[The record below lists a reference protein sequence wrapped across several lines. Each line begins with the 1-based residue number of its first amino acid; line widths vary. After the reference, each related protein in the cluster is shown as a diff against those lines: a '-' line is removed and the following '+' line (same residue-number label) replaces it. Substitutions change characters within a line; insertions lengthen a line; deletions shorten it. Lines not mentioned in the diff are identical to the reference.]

1 MVLKPACACDRVVI
15 RPRPARAF
23 DLARCG
29 TAAYTARMASM
40 PQDRRVP
47 IGEVAD
53 LIRVGEAL
61 SFRVLDAQER
71 LLLNEGQVIGSDRQ
85 MEALKERGAWV
96 ERALVVER
104 RKQLSGVPGAGREG
118 ASHVVTLFDR
128 WERQIWELDALLR
141 RTLKGQGVAAEW
153 IAEVAAVC
161 ALVDRDVDVALF
173 MAVRQDDRRF
183 ALYPQAHAL
192 HAAVLTLVAARQC
205 GWDTARQ
212 HGVVG
217 AALSMN
223 VAMVDL
229 QAVMAEQDT
238 APTQRQLDVIRAHPD
253 AGVRLMQAAGMGD
266 SAWLQAIAEHHERID
281 GSGYPRGAAQVCDE
295 ARLLR
300 MADVYM
306 AKITPR
312 TRRPPLPPLAA
323 SRQLFQQETGSPLA
337 MAMIKAIGV
346 HPPGALVTLK
356 SGEVAV
362 VKRRGTGPAPRVCTL
377 SDARGQPSV
386 KSRELDSAEAAFAV
400 AGPLADTTA
409 YTRVPGERVYGLLLA

>member
-1 MVLKPACACDRVVI
+1 
-15 RPRPARAF
+15 
-23 DLARCG
+23 
-29 TAAYTARMASM
+29 M
-40 PQDRRVP
+40 PLDRRVP
-47 IGEVAD
+47 IAEATD

-61 SFRVLDAQER
+61 PFRVLDDHER
-71 LLLNEGQVIGSDRQ
+71 LLLNEGQVIASERQ
-85 MEALKERGAWV
+85 MDALRERGAWV
-96 ERALVVER
+96 ERTLVVER
-104 RKQLSGVPGAGREG
+104 RKQLSGVPGAAGGGTSR
-118 ASHVVTLFDR
+118 VVTLFDR
-128 WERQIWELDALLR
+128 WERQLWELDALLR
-141 RTLKGQGVAAEW
+141 RTVKGQGAAADW
-153 IAEVAAVC
+153 LGEVDAVC

-192 HAAVLTLVAARQC
+192 HCAVVALVAARQSA
-205 GWDTARQ
+205 WDSARQ
-212 HGVVG
+212 RSTVG

-223 VAMVDL
+223 VAMVEL
-229 QAVMAEQDT
+229 QAAMAEQDEP
-238 APTQRQLDVIRAHPD
+238 PTQKQLGIIRAHPE
-253 AGVRLMQAAGMGD
+253 AGVRLLQAAGIGD
-266 SAWLQAIAEHHERID
+266 STWLQAIAEHHERTD
-281 GSGYPRGAAQVCDE
+281 GSGYPRGATQACDE

-312 TRRPPLPPLAA
+312 AKRPPLPPLVA
-323 SRQLFQQETGSPLA
+323 SRQLFQQEASSPLA
-337 MAMIKAIGV
+337 MAMIKAIGL

-386 KSRELDSAEAAFAV
+386 KSRELDTAEAAFAI
-400 AGPLADTTA
+400 AGPLADASA

>member
-1 MVLKPACACDRVVI
+1 
-15 RPRPARAF
+15 
-23 DLARCG
+23 
-29 TAAYTARMASM
+29 M
-40 PQDRRVP
+40 PHDRRVP

-53 LIRVGEAL
+53 LIRIGEAL
-61 SFRVLDAQER
+61 PFRVLDDQER
-71 LLLNEGQVIGSDRQ
+71 LLLNEGQVIASERQ

-104 RKQLSGVPGAGREG
+104 RKHLSGAPGAGHEG
-118 ASHVVTLFDR
+118 ASRVVTLFDR

-141 RTLKGQGVAAEW
+141 RTLKGPGGVAADW
-153 IAEVAAVC
+153 AAEVDAVC
-161 ALVDRDVDVALF
+161 ALVERDTDVALF

-192 HAAVLTLVAARQC
+192 HATVLTLVAARQC
-205 GWDTARQ
+205 GWDAARQ
-212 HGVVG
+212 HSVAG

-229 QAVMAEQDT
+229 QATMAEQDT
-238 APTQRQLDVIRAHPD
+238 PPTQRQLGVIRAHPD
-253 AGVRLMQAAGMGD
+253 AGVRLLQAAGIGD
-266 SAWLQAIAEHHERID
+266 SVWLQAIVEHHERTD
-281 GSGYPRGAAQVCDE
+281 GSGYPRGAVQVCDE

-312 TRRPPLPPLAA
+312 TNRPPLPPLTA
-323 SRQLFQQETGSPLA
+323 SRQLFQQEGKSPLA

-386 KSRELDSAEAAFAV
+386 KSRELDTAEAAFAI
-400 AGPLADTTA
+400 AGPLADASA